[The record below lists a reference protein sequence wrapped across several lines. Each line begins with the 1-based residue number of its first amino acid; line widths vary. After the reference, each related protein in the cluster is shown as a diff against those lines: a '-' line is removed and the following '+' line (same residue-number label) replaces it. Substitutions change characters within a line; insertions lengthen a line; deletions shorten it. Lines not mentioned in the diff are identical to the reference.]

1 MNIKTKIIIGII
13 IAVVVILLGFY
24 TISPLFI
31 NTEID
36 EPLPSITK
44 SSLDVTKFMEMTG
57 EEMSKAATQMTQEEK
72 NIIMTNFAQQN
83 TTVNENMIM
92 IDEQNEIKTLF
103 TGDFIGV
110 GDGIHHTEGQVQI
123 LTLPDNS
130 NILRL
135 ENFKSTNGPDVH
147 LYLSTDKQASNFID
161 LGTLKANIGNQ
172 NYELENNINFTKY
185 NNVLIWCQPF
195 SVLFGSAD
203 LE

>member
-13 IAVVVILLGFY
+13 IAVVVIPLGFY

-44 SSLDVTKFMEMTG
+44 SSIDVTKFMEMTG
-57 EEMSKAATQMTQEEK
+57 EEMSEAAIQMTQEEK

-83 TTVNENMIM
+83 TTINENMTM

-103 TGDFIGV
+103 TGNFIGV
-110 GDGIHHTEGQVQI
+110 GDGIHHAEGQAQI

-147 LYLSTDKQASNFID
+147 LYLSTDKQASDFID